1 MKGSADGVVL
11 VTYQPDGKH
20 GQVFKGTTV
29 MEAAQGMGVEIST
42 ICGGK
47 KACGK
52 CRVLTNPS
60 DGSISPITE
69 EEKKILSQEEL
80 RKGVRLACA
89 ARILDDTTII
99 VPKSSRR
106 GRQRLQT
113 DGIDTPVDLDPMIKK
128 ITLKLTKPTINS
140 QKSDEATLMS
150 VLNKHHGIKNSTL
163 TLEAARKLPTAV
175 REGKWTVTV
184 TIHDRS
190 HIIDIEADAT
200 THNAKGL
207 AMDVGTT
214 KMACYLL
221 DLHEGR
227 LLSVASMMNPQISYG
242 EDVLTRVMHAINDP
256 KGQRELHECI
266 IEGINQMIDDACSK
280 AGASRSD
287 IYEMTAAGNSVM
299 HHLFLD
305 IPPIYLAASPYT
317 PAISGPM
324 DVNANELSININ
336 PTGRVHMMP
345 LISGFIGSDCVA
357 AILAT
362 EIYKSQD
369 NALLID
375 VGTNTEIVV
384 AKEKE
389 MAACSC
395 ASGPAFEGAHIKYG
409 MRASSGAIERVWID
423 DDTTKAEYLTID
435 DDKPRGICGSGL
447 IDLMAELLKAGVIDP
462 TGRMQTADPNVRK
475 GPDGL
480 EYVVVERDV
489 SATGEDIVLTQ
500 KDVRE
505 LQKAKAAVY
514 TGASILMKQME
525 VRAENI
531 ERIYLSGAFGNYL
544 DPENMMTVGMLPE
557 FSLNKIVGVGNAA
570 GTGTRMALLSGKE
583 RRTAEEISKNV
594 RYHELAADP
603 LFTEEYMKSLNMPH
617 LDLGRF
623 PSTVERLKK
632 SRFKT
637 VTSRR

>member
-1 MKGSADGVVL
+1 MKGSADGVAL

-20 GQVFKGTTV
+20 GQVPKGTTV

-60 DGSISPITE
+60 DGGMSPITE
-69 EEKKILSQEEL
+69 EERKILSQDEL
-80 RKGVRLACA
+80 GRGVRLACA
-89 ARILDDTTII
+89 VRIMGDTTVI
-99 VPKSSRR
+99 VPESSRR

-128 ITLKLTKPTINS
+128 ITLKLIKPTINS
-140 QKSDEATLMS
+140 QKSDEAILMS
-150 VLNKHHGIKNSTL
+150 ALKEHHGIKNPTL
-163 TLEAARKLPTAV
+163 TLEAARKLPAAV
-175 REGKWTVTV
+175 REGGWTVTV
-184 TIHDRS
+184 TLHNRS
-190 HIIDIEADAT
+190 HIIDIEAGAT

-207 AMDVGTT
+207 AVDIGTT

-221 DLHEGR
+221 DLHDGR

-242 EDVLTRVMHAINDP
+242 EDILTRVMHIVNNP
-256 KGQRELHECI
+256 TGQRELHECV

-280 AGASRSD
+280 AGAHRRD
-287 IYEMTAAGNSVM
+287 IYEMTVAGNSVM
-299 HHLFLD
+299 NHLFLD
-305 IPPIYLAASPYT
+305 IPPTYLASSPYT
-317 PAISGPM
+317 PAISSPLNL
-324 DVNANELSININ
+324 NANELGININ
-336 PTGRVHMMP
+336 PTGRIHTMP
-345 LISGFIGSDCVA
+345 LIAGFIGSDCVA

-362 EIYKSQD
+362 GIHASQD

-384 AKEKE
+384 AKGKE
-389 MAACSC
+389 MVACSC
-395 ASGPAFEGAHIKYG
+395 ASGPAFEGAHIKHG
-409 MRASSGAIERVWID
+409 MRASSGAIERAWIN
-423 DDTTKAEYLTID
+423 DDTTKAEYLTVD

-447 IDLMAELLKAGVIDP
+447 IDLMAELLKAGVINP
-462 TGRMQTADPNVRK
+462 TGRMLTTDPNVRR

-480 EYVVVERDV
+480 EYVVVESDA
-489 SATGEDIVLTQ
+489 SALREDIVLTQ

-514 TGASILMKQME
+514 TGASILMKRME
-525 VRAENI
+525 IKTEDV

-557 FSLNKIVGVGNAA
+557 FSLKKIVGVGNAA

-583 RRTAEEISKNV
+583 RRRAEEISKNV

-623 PSTVERLKK
+623 PSTVERLKN
-632 SRFKT
+632 SRFKA
-637 VTSRR
+637 VTGK